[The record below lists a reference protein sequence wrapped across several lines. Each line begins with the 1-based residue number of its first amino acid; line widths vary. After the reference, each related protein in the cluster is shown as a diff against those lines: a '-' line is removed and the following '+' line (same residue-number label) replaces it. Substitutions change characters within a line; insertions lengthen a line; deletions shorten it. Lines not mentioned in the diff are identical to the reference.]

1 MIATE
6 AEAAR
11 VAAKLAEGFR
21 TGAAGR
27 DADRRLP
34 HAELDAL
41 SESGLL
47 GVTVPR
53 AHGGAGVGARTLGE
67 VIRLLSAADSS
78 IGQIPQNH
86 FFFVEVLKQNGTE
99 EQRAFFYGELLAGRR
114 FGNALA
120 EKGTRHALEF
130 ATRLVPDPV
139 AGGFRLTG
147 TKDYATGALFAHW
160 VPVFALGPEDRLTAA
175 FLPRDAPGLTVVDDW
190 DGIGQ
195 RTTASGTVRLED
207 VHVPEDRVVPHHL
220 TFERPEVFG
229 AFGQFLHAAV
239 DTGIARAA
247 LEEGGELIRDV
258 ARPWG
263 ESGADRAAGE
273 PLVIQNLASAA
284 RNLGLG
290 EQVAHDDRYEMAEE
304 FLEVCY
310 KLWEY
315 SWDDDA
321 VVRDPE
327 RGLFTDPARI
337 RDIAHEGKH
346 FSVPGVFLSEP
357 SPQRTPVVFQ
367 AGASPRGRAFAARH
381 GEGVFINAV
390 TPEATR
396 RVVDDIRARAAAEG
410 RDPYGVKIYILLTA
424 ITAPT
429 DEEARAKHADLASY
443 ASYEGALALYGGWSG
458 LDLSTLDPDEPLA
471 YVDTDAVRSAL
482 AIFSTADP
490 SREWTPD
497 QVARYLGI
505 GGIGPVVV
513 GAPDTVADELERW
526 VEEADID
533 GFNLAYATT
542 PGTFTDF
549 VDLVV
554 PELRARGR
562 MPHSYE
568 GATLREHLHGPGNP
582 RVPEDHPAARHR
594 ALAAAERSGHERSG
608 HEGQHALK

>member
-1 MIATE
+1 MRRIHLNAFDMACVGHQSPGLWRHPDDQAHRYTDLSYWTDLARLLERGGFDSLFIAD
-6 AEAAR
+6 
-11 VAAKLAEGFR
+11 VLGVYDVYQ
-21 TGAAGR
+21 GSR
-27 DADRRLP
+27 DAAVRQGAQIPLSDPLP
-34 HAELDAL
+34 AVSAMAAVTRHL
-41 SESGLL
+41 GF
-47 GVTVPR
+47 GVTVSLTYEQPYKL
-53 AHGGAGVGARTLGE
+53 ARTL
-67 VIRLLSAADSS
+67 
-78 IGQIPQNH
+78 
-86 FFFVEVLKQNGTE
+86 
-99 EQRAFFYGELLAGRR
+99 
-114 FGNALA
+114 
-120 EKGTRHALEF
+120 
-130 ATRLVPDPV
+130 
-139 AGGFRLTG
+139 
-147 TKDYATGALFAHW
+147 
-160 VPVFALGPEDRLTAA
+160 
-175 FLPRDAPGLTVVDDW
+175 
-190 DGIGQ
+190 
-195 RTTASGTVRLED
+195 TTLD
-207 VHVPEDRVVPHHL
+207 HL
-220 TFERPEVFG
+220 TKGR
-229 AFGQFLHAAV
+229 
-239 DTGIARAA
+239 IAWN
-247 LEEGGELIRDV
+247 V
-258 ARPWG
+258 VT
-263 ESGADRAAGE
+263 SY
-273 PLVIQNLASAA
+273 LASAA

-290 EQVAHDDRYEMAEE
+290 EQVAHDDRYEVAEE

-321 VVRDPE
+321 VVRDTE

-390 TPEATR
+390 TPGATR

-568 GATLREHLHGPGNP
+568 GATLREHLHGPGTP
-582 RVPEDHPAARHR
+582 RVPDDHPAARHR
-594 ALAAAERSGHERSG
+594 ALAAAERRAARG
-608 HEGQHALK
+608 

>member
-1 MIATE
+1 MRRIHLNAFDMACVGHQSPGLWRHPDDQAHRYTDLSYWTDLARLLERGGFDSLFIAD
-6 AEAAR
+6 
-11 VAAKLAEGFR
+11 VLGVYDVYQ
-21 TGAAGR
+21 GSR
-27 DADRRLP
+27 DAAVRQGAQIPLSDPLP
-34 HAELDAL
+34 AVSAMAAVTRHL
-41 SESGLL
+41 GF
-47 GVTVPR
+47 GVTVSLTYEQPYKL
-53 AHGGAGVGARTLGE
+53 ARTL
-67 VIRLLSAADSS
+67 
-78 IGQIPQNH
+78 
-86 FFFVEVLKQNGTE
+86 
-99 EQRAFFYGELLAGRR
+99 
-114 FGNALA
+114 
-120 EKGTRHALEF
+120 
-130 ATRLVPDPV
+130 
-139 AGGFRLTG
+139 
-147 TKDYATGALFAHW
+147 
-160 VPVFALGPEDRLTAA
+160 
-175 FLPRDAPGLTVVDDW
+175 
-190 DGIGQ
+190 
-195 RTTASGTVRLED
+195 TTLD
-207 VHVPEDRVVPHHL
+207 HL
-220 TFERPEVFG
+220 TKGR
-229 AFGQFLHAAV
+229 
-239 DTGIARAA
+239 
-247 LEEGGELIRDV
+247 V
-258 ARPWG
+258 AWNVVT
-263 ESGADRAAGE
+263 SY
-273 PLVIQNLASAA
+273 LASAA

-290 EQVAHDDRYEMAEE
+290 EQLAHDDRYEVAEE

-390 TPEATR
+390 TSEATR
-396 RVVDDIRARAAAEG
+396 RVVDDIRARADAEG

-568 GATLREHLHGPGNP
+568 GATLREHLHGPGTP

-594 ALAAAERSGHERSG
+594 ERAARLSSPGFSE
-608 HEGQHALK
+608 